1 MSLLRLDKASLAY
14 GHRPLL
20 RDVDLEI
27 ERGERVCLLGRNGE
41 GKTSLLRL
49 VAGEASADDGSIWIR
64 PGTRVSQLAQE
75 AEIDGGG
82 TVYDLVVTGLGD
94 LADLVTDYH
103 QATIDVASNAGNLAV
118 QRLTRLQDE
127 LEQAGG
133 WELEQKV
140 ETVMSRL
147 GLDGELAAETLS
159 GGWRRRAMLAR
170 ALVSDPDIL
179 LLDEPTNHLDL
190 DAISW
195 LEDVMVDFRGA
206 LLFVSH
212 DRAFIRKLATRI
224 VELDRG
230 VLSSWEGDY
239 DNYLRRKSEQIETEA
254 RHDALFDKKLSQE
267 EAWIRKGIKA
277 RRTRN
282 EGRVRELKSLR
293 EQRKQRISR
302 VGQAK
307 IALDEADQSGKI
319 VFEVDNASFSYD
331 DQPIIDRLTLR
342 IMRGDR
348 VGLIGPNGTGKS
360 TLIKLLL
367 GDLAPDSG
375 LIRQGTRLE
384 VAYFD
389 QQRMQ
394 LEPDRS
400 VMDNVAQGSQ
410 TIIVGGRQQHVAGY
424 LQRFLFAP
432 ERLNS
437 PVSSLSGGERNRL
450 LLARLFSKPANLL
463 VLDEPTNDLDVDT
476 LELLEELISEFEGT
490 VLLVS
495 HDRVFLDNIVTG
507 TLAFDGTGT
516 IREFVGGYSDW
527 RRHQDQRKAAGDSTE
542 RGTRPAKKK
551 DKRSDRKRP
560 AKLSYKDQR
569 ELDTL
574 PGEIESLETEQAD
587 LHLTVGEEG
596 FYTRPKAEID
606 SLIQRLKVIEETLL
620 TYYKKWEY
628 LDSLINKNEVE

>member
-49 VAGEASADDGSIWIR
+49 VAGEAIADDGSIWIR

-75 AEIDGGG
+75 AEIRAGGS
-82 TVYDLVVTGLGD
+82 VYDLVVTGLGN
-94 LADLVTDYH
+94 LAELVSRYH
-103 QATIDVASNAGNLAV
+103 QATIDVASDAGPRAV
-118 QRLTRLQDE
+118 QHLASLQDE
-127 LEQAGG
+127 LEEAGG

-147 GLDGELAAETLS
+147 GLDGEIAAESLS

-190 DAISW
+190 DAIAW
-195 LEDVMVDFRGA
+195 LEDVMMDFRGA

-212 DRAFIRKLATRI
+212 DRAFIRRLATRI

-230 VLSSWEGDY
+230 VLSSWSGDY
-239 DNYLRRKSEQIETEA
+239 DNYLRRKAEQIETEA

-293 EQRKQRISR
+293 EKRRQRIDR
-302 VGQAK
+302 LGQAK
-307 IALDEADQSGKI
+307 ISLDEADQSGKI
-319 VFEVDNASFSYD
+319 VFDLENASFAYD
-331 DQPIIDRLTLR
+331 SQPIVDRLTLR

-348 VGLIGPNGTGKS
+348 IGLIGPNGTGKS

-375 LIRQGTRLE
+375 VIRRGTRLE

-394 LEPDRS
+394 LEPERS

-410 TIIVGGRQQHVAGY
+410 TIVVGGRQQHVAGY
-424 LQRFLFAP
+424 LQRFLFAA

-476 LELLEELISEFEGT
+476 LELLEELISDFEGT

-495 HDRVFLDNIVTG
+495 HDRVFLDNIVTS
-507 TLAFDGTGT
+507 TLAFDGSGT
-516 IREFVGGYSDW
+516 ITEYVGGYSDW
-527 RRHQDQRKAAGDSTE
+527 RQHQDSIDTRSDRMTPGA
-542 RGTRPAKKK
+542 RPAKKR
-551 DKRSDRKRP
+551 DKQTVGKKP

-569 ELDTL
+569 ELETL
-574 PGEIESLETEQAD
+574 PAEIEALEREQAT
-587 LHLTVGEEG
+587 LHQAVNREG
-596 FYTRPKAEID
+596 FYARPKTEVDDVIQ
-606 SLIQRLKVIEETLL
+606 SLKTIEENLL
-620 TYYKKWEY
+620 TSYKKWEY
-628 LDSLINKNEVE
+628 LDNLSNKNKPG

>member
-49 VAGEASADDGSIWIR
+49 VAGETSADDGSIWIR

-75 AEIDGGG
+75 AEINGGG
-82 TVYDLVVTGLGD
+82 TVYDLVVTGLGG
-94 LADLVTDYH
+94 LADLVSRYH
-103 QATIDVASNAGNLAV
+103 QATIDVANNAGNLAV
-118 QRLTRLQDE
+118 QRLARLQDE

-147 GLDGELAAETLS
+147 GLDGEQAAETLS

-212 DRAFIRKLATRI
+212 DRAFIRRLATRI

-230 VLSSWEGDY
+230 VLSSWAGDY

-331 DQPIIDRLTLR
+331 DQPIIDKLTLR

-367 GDLAPDSG
+367 GDLTPDSG
-375 LIRQGTRLE
+375 VIRQGTRLE

-394 LEPDRS
+394 LEQDRS

-410 TIIVGGRQQHVAGY
+410 TIMVGGRQQHVAGY

-437 PVSSLSGGERNRL
+437 PVRSLSGGERNRL

-527 RRHQDQRKAAGDSTE
+527 RQHQDQLKAAGDTAE

-551 DKRSDRKRP
+551 DKRTDRNRP

-574 PGEIESLETEQAD
+574 PGEIESLEIEQAD
-587 LHLTVGEEG
+587 LHQTVGEEG

-620 TYYKKWEY
+620 TNYKKWEY
-628 LDSLINKNEVE
+628 LDNLLNKDGIE

>member
-620 TYYKKWEY
+620 TNYKKWEY
-628 LDSLINKNEVE
+628 LDNLINKNEVE

>member
-620 TYYKKWEY
+620 THYKKWEY
-628 LDSLINKNEVE
+628 LDNLINKNEVE

>member
-1 MSLLRLDKASLAY
+1 
-14 GHRPLL
+14 
-20 RDVDLEI
+20 
-27 ERGERVCLLGRNGE
+27 
-41 GKTSLLRL
+41 

-620 TYYKKWEY
+620 THYKKWEY
-628 LDSLINKNEVE
+628 LDNLINKNEVE